1 MNLSSI
7 KKLFRINNKK
17 KTDEIAVEE
26 HFAAE
31 EPIAKQEYLPLD
43 VFKSVPDD
51 IVWHIE
57 DLKSILTQLLLN
69 SNRRLLD
76 YKRFNENLIF
86 FVEYIKEDPTIQKY
100 INHMFSK

>member
-7 KKLFRINNKK
+7 KKFFRISNKK
-17 KTDEIAVEE
+17 KTDVV
-26 HFAAE
+26 E
-31 EPIAKQEYLPLD
+31 EPIVKQECLPLD

-57 DLKSILTQLLLN
+57 DLKLILTQLLLN

-76 YKRFNENLIF
+76 YKRFNENLIS
-86 FVEYIKEDPTIQKY
+86 FVEYIKEDPIIQKY
-100 INHMFSK
+100 INRIFSK

>member
-7 KKLFRINNKK
+7 KKFFRISNKK
-17 KTDEIAVEE
+17 KTVEIVVEE
-26 HFAAE
+26 NLS
-31 EPIAKQEYLPLD
+31 IAKQEYLPLD

-76 YKRFNENLIF
+76 YKRFNENLIS
-86 FVEYIKEDPTIQKY
+86 FVEYIKEDPTVQKY
-100 INHMFSK
+100 INYVFSK